1 MKRLLSTLFCTA
13 LLAVGLIAKADT
25 SSPVGLWETIDDA
38 TKKPKSHV
46 RIYEQNGMLY
56 GKIETLINPSEPNP
70 VCKECKGD
78 LKDKP
83 ITGMVIMNNM
93 KPEDGGWEGG
103 KILDP
108 KNGKEYGCKLKL
120 ADGGKKLDVRGFLG
134 FSLFGRTQT
143 WNRIE

>member
-13 LLAVGLIAKADT
+13 RLAVGLIAKADT

-46 RIYEQNGMLY
+46 RIFEQNGMLY

-93 KPEDGGWEGG
+93 KAEDGGWEGG
-103 KILDP
+103 KITLDLGSHGQGQRVAGREP
-108 KNGKEYGCKLKL
+108 SE
-120 ADGGKKLDVRGFLG
+120 DGRATASAGP
-134 FSLFGRTQT
+134 RT
-143 WNRIE
+143 RDDR